1 MRQKKEEELLNGNLT
16 AMIDVV
22 FQLII
27 FFVCTSNLQES
38 AVDDRIKLASA
49 PNGVVEKKK
58 DPRAVKVYVSE
69 KGVLSIGRTPI
80 TPSELTLV
88 LNKARADARGKGDVP
103 VLIMADARAKHS
115 AVKKAMDACTDA
127 KIWKIKFTAL
137 KERAE
142 KV

>member
-1 MRQKKEEELLNGNLT
+1 MREKKEEEYLSGNLT

-38 AVDDRIKLASA
+38 AVDTRIKLASA

-69 KGVLSIGRTPI
+69 KGALSIGKTPI
-80 TPSELTLV
+80 TPRELTMI
-88 LNKARADARGKGDVP
+88 LNKARADARGDIP
-103 VLIMADARAKHS
+103 VLIMADMRAKHS
-115 AVKKAMDACTDA
+115 AVKKAMDACTEA

>member
-1 MRQKKEEELLNGNLT
+1 MREKKEEEYLSGNLT

-38 AVDDRIKLASA
+38 ATDDRIKLASA

-58 DPRAVKVYVSE
+58 DPRAVKVYVND
-69 KGVLSIGRTPI
+69 KGALSIGRTPI
-80 TPSELTLV
+80 TARELTMI
-88 LNKARADARGKGDVP
+88 LNKARADARGDVP
-103 VLIMADARAKHS
+103 VLIMADMRAKHG
-115 AVKKAMDACTDA
+115 AVKKAMDACTEA

>member
-1 MRQKKEEELLNGNLT
+1 MRVKREEEVLNGNMT

-80 TPSELTLV
+80 SERELTLV
-88 LNKARADARGKGDVP
+88 LNKARADAHGDIP

-115 AVKKAMDACTDA
+115 AVKKAMDACTA
-127 KIWKIKFTAL
+127 ARIWKIKFTAL

-142 KV
+142 KA

>member
-1 MRQKKEEELLNGNLT
+1 MREKREEEYLSGNLT

-38 AVDDRIKLASA
+38 AVDDRIKLAMA
-49 PNGVVEKKK
+49 PNGVVESKK

-80 TPSELTLV
+80 SARELTMV
-88 LNKARADARGKGDVP
+88 LNKARADARGDVP
-103 VLIMADARAKHS
+103 VLIMADARAKHAS
-115 AVKKAMDACTDA
+115 VKKAMDACTEA

-137 KERAE
+137 KEKA
-142 KV
+142 